1 MGDNSVD
8 DLLNLEDNYYQE
20 GYDLGEADGA
30 HAGLVEGKLFGVE
43 KGFEKAMS
51 MGRLSGRADVWLR
64 RSQPSK
70 PSSFEVSS
78 PATSMQAM
86 SVQDLPPLSANARLR
101 KHIENLSAATDSNS
115 LSSTNSDEAVAEFD
129 ERLTKAMAKAKVIT
143 NIIAEPLQ
151 MEDAVNQSH
160 RSIEE
165 SGSLSIRH

>member
-1 MGDNSVD
+1 
-8 DLLNLEDNYYQE
+8 
-20 GYDLGEADGA
+20 
-30 HAGLVEGKLFGVE
+30 
-43 KGFEKAMS
+43 
-51 MGRLSGRADVWLR
+51 
-64 RSQPSK
+64 
-70 PSSFEVSS
+70 
-78 PATSMQAM
+78 MQAM